1 MKYKFLAYIPVM
13 ATALLS
19 FSACSESFLDRETD
33 GSYIT
38 PDQLEESA
46 KWNPNALLGDLN
58 GVTTS
63 LIRWQAGGST
73 SQSDFGQ
80 KSVDISTDIMSH
92 DMVMSRGSNYGY
104 FRQEAQGTAT
114 NKNFTSSNWYFYYK
128 VVDACN
134 FTFTTLGSDTQ
145 IPEDASKKLYFA
157 QAKTAR
163 AFAYSNLV
171 NLFTGDYAT
180 YKNKKVLP
188 IYREQSTTYKAPQTT
203 ENVYKLIF
211 EDLDSAI
218 VAFNDAAEAGYTSTI
233 DQPSLAV
240 AYTLKAYAYLQMGDN
255 ANAKA
260 NADLAIGA
268 AQGAGKTILP
278 KSDLN
283 YGFNTVNNND
293 WLWGVDVT
301 ADNTGGLCTFWGMMD
316 LYTYSYTAA
325 GDFKVINSD
334 LFNQI
339 PESDARRGW
348 FTNSPYYVAWQGS
361 PLALLPTGK
370 FHSDRSS
377 SIMGDRSWESDIHFM
392 RIEECYLIAAEAEAR
407 EGHTASA
414 ATYLK
419 AILDNRDETTA
430 ASLASMTNDQL
441 LDEIFF
447 NWRVEMWGEGKSLQ
461 TFKRFKKNM
470 TCPANDSKYGVGTD
484 GNARVIN
491 YDSKEVIFAIP
502 NQELQYNPAMK
513 DADQ

>member
-13 ATALLS
+13 AAALLS
-19 FSACSESFLDRETD
+19 FSACSDSFLDRETD
-33 GSYIT
+33 GSFIT

-46 KWNPNALLGDLN
+46 KWNPKVLLGQTQ
-58 GVTTS
+58 GITTS
-63 LIRWQAGGST
+63 LIRWQAGGT
-73 SQSDFGQ
+73 DSQSDFGQ
-80 KSVDISTDIMSH
+80 KSVDISTDLMSH
-92 DMVMSRGSNYGY
+92 DMVMSRGSSYGY
-104 FRQEAQGTAT
+104 FISGAQGTAA
-114 NKNFTSSNWYFYYK
+114 NKNNTASNWYFYYK
-128 VVDACN
+128 VINASN
-134 FTFTTLGSDTQ
+134 FTFTTLGSDEVA
-145 IPEDASKKLYFA
+145 PENASYKLYYA

-180 YKNKKVLP
+180 YKDKKVIP
-188 IYREQSTTYKAPQTT
+188 IYREQSATAKGPETTAKVYEQIFFDLNGAIEAFKA
-203 ENVYKLIF
+203 
-211 EDLDSAI
+211 
-218 VAFNDAAEAGYTSTI
+218 AAEAGYTSTI

-260 NADLAIGA
+260 NADLAIEA
-268 AQGAGKTILP
+268 AQGAGKAILP

-293 WLWGVDVT
+293 WLWGVDIT

-339 PESDARRGW
+339 PESDARREW
-348 FTNSPYYVAWQGS
+348 FTTSPYYAAWQGS

-377 SIMGDRSWESDIHFM
+377 EIMGDRSWESDIHFM

-470 TCPANDSKYGVGTD
+470 TCPANDPKYGVAANGS
-484 GNARVIN
+484 ARVIN
-491 YDSKEVIFAIP
+491 YDSKEVVFAIP
-502 NQELQYNPAMK
+502 NQELQYNSNMK